1 MTTTTTTT
9 SPDRDSDP
17 APARV
22 PLGTG
27 LLRQTATGLRILL
40 VLTVILG
47 IGYPAA
53 VWAVGLVV
61 AHDQA
66 NGQIVEVDG
75 SPVGSAII
83 GQTFDDPTLFHTRPS
98 ATEYDGLASAASN
111 LGPSNPDLLALI
123 EERRAAVAEEEGV
136 APSDVP
142 PDALTASGSGLD
154 PHISTAYADLQV
166 ARVAEAHGL
175 EPSTVRDLVAE
186 HTAGRTLGFLGE
198 EGVNVLLLNLAIL
211 DAAKG

>member
-175 EPSTVRDLVAE
+175 EQSTVRDLVAE